1 MEVRLLVKKKYT
13 INLALIL
20 SLCLNFMLFFRG
32 IFDNSP
38 KSAMFS
44 ILYDLVCL
52 VILVATVV
60 SFYVQVKEGKR
71 N

>member
-1 MEVRLLVKKKYT
+1 MFKKKSN

-20 SLCLNFMLFFRG
+20 SLCLNFMLMFNLV
-32 IFDNSP
+32 FDNRP

-52 VILVATVV
+52 VILVAAVLA
-60 SFYVQVKEGKR
+60 FYVQVKEGKKD
-71 N
+71 

>member
-1 MEVRLLVKKKYT
+1 MVKKKSN

-20 SLCLNFMLFFRG
+20 SLCLNFMLTFKLT
-32 IFDNSP
+32 FDNRP

-52 VILVATVV
+52 VILVAAVV
-60 SFYVQVKEGKR
+60 SFYVQVKESRR

>member
-1 MEVRLLVKKKYT
+1 MFKKKSN

-20 SLCLNFMLFFRG
+20 SLCLNFML
-32 IFDNSP
+32 IFVNRP

-52 VILVATVV
+52 AILASAVL
-60 SFYVQVKEGKR
+60 SFYVQVKGAKR

>member
-1 MEVRLLVKKKYT
+1 MVKKKYT